1 MRQLWNEICHIKELT
16 ALFALIF
23 GFCLS
28 LAGFIVDPT
37 GVVDDSVLWIMGQCF
52 IYAGSIY
59 GISTHYQTK
68 QEELESRIETRL
80 SKKNQKEDND
90 IFEEQ

>member
-1 MRQLWNEICHIKELT
+1 MRQLWNELCHIKELT

-23 GFCLS
+23 GFALS
-28 LAGFIVDPT
+28 VAGFIVSPL

-59 GISTHYQTK
+59 GISTHYAAK
-68 QEELESRIETRL
+68 QDEFEQKIEEKL
-80 SKKNQKEDND
+80 QKR
-90 IFEEQ
+90 QQ

>member
-1 MRQLWNEICHIKELT
+1 MKQLWNEICHIKELT

-28 LAGFIVDPT
+28 LAGFIVNPT
-37 GVVDDSVLWIMGQCF
+37 GVVDDSVLWILGQCL

-59 GISTHYQTK
+59 GISTHFQKK
-68 QEELESRIETRL
+68 QKELENRIDKRL
-80 SKKNQKEDND
+80 NKKNQEEDND
-90 IFEEQ
+90 VFE

>member
-1 MRQLWNEICHIKELT
+1 MKQLWNEICHVKELT
-16 ALFALIF
+16 ALIALLF

-37 GVVDDSVLWIMGQCF
+37 GIVDDSVLWILGQCL

-59 GISTHYQTK
+59 GISTHYKTK
-68 QEELESRIETRL
+68 QEELEEKINSRLDKRR
-80 SKKNQKEDND
+80 DD
-90 IFEEQ
+90 R

>member
-1 MRQLWNEICHIKELT
+1 MKQLWNEICHVKELT
-16 ALFALIF
+16 ALIALLF

-37 GVVDDSVLWIMGQCF
+37 GVVDDSVLWILGQCL

-68 QEELESRIETRL
+68 QEELEEKINSRLDKRR
-80 SKKNQKEDND
+80 ED
-90 IFEEQ
+90 

>member
-1 MRQLWNEICHIKELT
+1 MKQLWNEICHIKELT

-28 LAGFIVDPT
+28 FAGFIVDPK
-37 GVVDDSVLWIMGQCF
+37 GVVDDSVLWILGQCL

-59 GISTHYQTK
+59 GISTHFQK
-68 QEELESRIETRL
+68 IQVELGSKIDKRL
-80 SKKNQKEDND
+80 NKKNQKEDDD
-90 IFEEQ
+90 IFE

>member
-1 MRQLWNEICHIKELT
+1 MKQLWNEICHVKELT
-16 ALFALIF
+16 ALIALLF

-37 GVVDDSVLWIMGQCF
+37 GVVDDSVLWILGQCL

-68 QEELESRIETRL
+68 QEELEEKINSRLDKRR
-80 SKKNQKEDND
+80 ED
-90 IFEEQ
+90 E

>member
-1 MRQLWNEICHIKELT
+1 MKQLWNEICHIKELT

-28 LAGFIVDPT
+28 FAGFIVDPK
-37 GVVDDSVLWIMGQCF
+37 GVVDDSVLWILGQCL

-59 GISTHYQTK
+59 GISTHFQKK
-68 QEELESRIETRL
+68 QVELENKIDKRL
-80 SKKNQKEDND
+80 NKKNQKEADD
-90 IFEEQ
+90 IFE